1 MNPICYKII
10 ASDLDG
16 TLMYSRDMVS
26 AENEKA
32 IKELKEKGVIFALNS
47 GRTFS
52 EMPAVLRDNPDIR
65 YYICADGAAVYDKQ
79 TGERNCA
86 CLSQELVAKIFPVL
100 KKYDASISL
109 RHVGKSYIDKNVSN
123 EAEWNAH
130 RIPLLYQEF
139 LKYYDIMMDDFEAF
153 CLSLDEVEMLCV
165 WFPTAERLNAC
176 KAELERIDGVM
187 VDSSDPLNLEI
198 ISSKAGKGSALL
210 RMADM
215 LGIAHEETIAVGD
228 GPNDFH
234 MIRAAG
240 LGLAT
245 SNACPELK
253 ELADDIICS
262 NEEHIAKYILEH
274 YIQ

>member
-1 MNPICYKII
+1 MEPICYKII

-16 TLMYSRDMVS
+16 TLLFGQDEVS
-26 AENEKA
+26 PENEKA

-65 YYICADGAAVYDKQ
+65 YYICADGATVYDKL

-86 CLSQELVAKIFPVL
+86 CLSQAQVAKIFPVL

-109 RHVGKSYIDKNVSN
+109 HHMGKSYIDKSVSN
-123 EAEWNAH
+123 KTEWNAH
-130 RIPLLYQEF
+130 RIPHLFQVF
-139 LKYYDIMMDDFEAF
+139 LKYYDTMIDDFEAF

-165 WFPTAERLNAC
+165 WFPTDEQLNAC
-176 KAELERIDGVM
+176 KAELECIDGVM

-198 ISSKAGKGSALL
+198 ISSRAGKGSALL

-215 LGIAHEETIAVGD
+215 LGVAHEATIAVGD
-228 GPNDFH
+228 GPNDIH
-234 MIRAAG
+234 MLRAAG

-253 ELADDIICS
+253 ELADEVICS
-262 NEEHIAKYILEH
+262 NKEHIVKYILDH
-274 YIQ
+274 YIH

>member
-1 MNPICYKII
+1 MEPISYKII

-16 TLMYSRDMVS
+16 TLLQGIDEVS
-26 AENEKA
+26 PENEKA
-32 IKELKEKGVIFALNS
+32 IKALKEKGVVFALNS

-52 EMPAVLRDNPDIR
+52 EMPAVLRENPDIR

-86 CLSQELVAKIFPVL
+86 CLSKELFKKIHSVL
-100 KKYDASISL
+100 KKNDASISV
-109 RHVGKSYIDKNVSN
+109 RHMGKSYIDKNLSG
-123 EAEWNAH
+123 EKDWEAH
-130 RIPLLYQEF
+130 RIPPLFRTYLR
-139 LKYYDIMMDDFEAF
+139 YYDTMVDDFEDF

-165 WFPTAERLNAC
+165 WFPTDEQLNAC
-176 KAELERIDGVM
+176 KAELESMDGVA

-198 ISSKAGKGSALL
+198 ISDKAGKGSALL
-210 RMADM
+210 RLADM
-215 LGIAHEETIAVGD
+215 LGVPHEATIAVGD
-228 GPNDFH
+228 GPNDFD

-253 ELADDIICS
+253 ELADEVICS
-262 NEEHIAKYILEH
+262 NKEHIAKYILEH
-274 YIQ
+274 YIR